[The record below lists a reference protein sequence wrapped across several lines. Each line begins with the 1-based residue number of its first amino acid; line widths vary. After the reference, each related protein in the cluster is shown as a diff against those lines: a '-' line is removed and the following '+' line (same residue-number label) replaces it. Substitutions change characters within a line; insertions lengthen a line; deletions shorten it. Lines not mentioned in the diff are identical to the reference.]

1 MRWTLS
7 RVLTPL
13 DLRFKGTRFA
23 PSTFGGPGVP
33 LCYLTTTGR
42 RSGEPR
48 TVPLLYASLPDDLIA
63 VVATNFGRRDHPAWS
78 SNLDG
83 DPKAVLEIDGVQRDV
98 VARRATDDESSSI
111 WARFEH
117 IWPAYEQYREI
128 APRDIRAFVLEPT
141 GDPSDPE

>member
-1 MRWTLS
+1 MRWLLS

-13 DLRFKGTRFA
+13 DLRFRGTRFA
-23 PSTFGGPGVP
+23 PSTFAGPGVP

-48 TVPLLYASLPDDLIA
+48 TVPLLYATLLAGEIA
-63 VVATNFGRRDHPAWS
+63 VVATNFGRDDHPAWS
-78 SNLDG
+78 HNLEAE
-83 DPKAVLEIDGVQRDV
+83 PRAALEIDGDTRTVI
-98 VARRATDDESSSI
+98 ARRATEAESEAI

-128 APRDIRAFVLEPT
+128 APRDIRSFVLEPSD
-141 GDPSDPE
+141 DPAEPA

>member
-1 MRWTLS
+1 MRWTLA

-33 LCYLTTTGR
+33 LCYLTTTGH

-48 TVPLLYASLPDDLIA
+48 VVPLLFAALAAGRFA
-63 VVATNFGRRDHPAWS
+63 VVATNFGRHDHPAWS
-78 SNLDG
+78 YNLDAE
-83 DPKAVLEIDGVQRDV
+83 PRAVLEIDGDTRPV
-98 VARRATDDESSSI
+98 VARRATEAESEAI
-111 WARFEH
+111 WARFDR

-128 APRDIRAFVLEPT
+128 APRDIRAYVLEQREDT
-141 GDPSDPE
+141 PEST